1 MTLRQEY
8 NTFNKRV
15 QDKYEELSKK
25 DYDFSLLP
33 LLEYNE
39 EEREELKAILT
50 EHTLSSLYSYDFQE
64 YLEQIFYLDRDGEEN
79 MAYVLKVNKEG
90 IYIIDDSTYDTFY
103 IQLYNMNNINDKL
116 SILEIM
122 ESAF

>member
-50 EHTLSSLYSYDFQE
+50 GHTLSSLYSYDFQE

-79 MAYVLKVNKEG
+79 TAYVLKVNKEG

-103 IQLYNMNNINDKL
+103 IQLYNMSNINDKL

>member
-8 NTFNKRV
+8 NTFNKRA